1 MHWPVPVPQ
10 CCEKQLGFTWSPTYS
25 VSWERSQFAGSGR
38 KTQLLECCP
47 LCSWKPASHF
57 SSEPLWSSAGTG
69 LDQNYLFSAGCLQ
82 FSLQEASPGGQ
93 EGTLPWLESQLE
105 FPGPYFVGS
114 DITSAYNHSEL
125 TLKQLTKAP

>member
-1 MHWPVPVPQ
+1 MPAVLTAGGQ
-10 CCEKQLGFTWSPTYS
+10 
-25 VSWERSQFAGSGR
+25 SW
-38 KTQLLECCP
+38 
-47 LCSWKPASHF
+47 
-57 SSEPLWSSAGTG
+57 
-69 LDQNYLFSAGCLQ
+69 
-82 FSLQEASPGGQ
+82 GQ